1 VRLYDRLFN
10 NPDPEASG
18 DLIADL
24 NPNSLQ
30 ILTNSMLEPS
40 LKDARPGDRF
50 QFERVGYFC
59 VDIDS
64 KPGALVFNRTVELR
78 DSWARIEQADKNK

>member
-18 DLIADL
+18 DFIADI
-24 NPNSLQ
+24 NPDSRQ
-30 ILTNSMLEPS
+30 VLTNCFVEPS
-40 LKDARPGDRF
+40 LKDAQPGDKF

-59 VDIDS
+59 VDTQSQPDR
-64 KPGALVFNRTVELR
+64 LVFNRTVSLR
-78 DSWARIEQADKNK
+78 DTWARIKGTDG